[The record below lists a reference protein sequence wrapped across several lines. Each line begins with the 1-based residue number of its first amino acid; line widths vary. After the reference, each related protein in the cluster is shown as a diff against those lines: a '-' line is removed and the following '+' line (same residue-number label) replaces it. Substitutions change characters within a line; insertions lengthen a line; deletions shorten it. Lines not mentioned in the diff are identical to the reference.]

1 MKQSMNTNMKHHTKQ
16 FTHALLTWPLLMVAL
31 LLTGCASLSSLAPQD
46 YATETPKL
54 DLARYFNG
62 KVDGW
67 GMIQD
72 RSGKVIRR
80 MTVEMECTWV
90 GNEGT
95 LDESFT
101 WSDGKKEKRIWKI
114 SKRGDSYTGTAGD
127 IVGQAVGEAAGN
139 TLRWTYTLALPAD
152 QGGYHMS
159 MDDWM
164 WQLDEKTLA
173 NRTRMSKFGVQFA
186 EISIFFRKR

>member
-1 MKQSMNTNMKHHTKQ
+1 MKFFKP
-16 FTHALLTWPLLMVAL
+16 FLVAALIALLA
-31 LLTGCASLSSLAPQD
+31 GCASVSPQD
-46 YATETPKL
+46 YKAETPTL

-67 GMIQD
+67 GMVQD

-80 MTVEMECTWV
+80 MVVEIDCTWV

-114 SKRGDSYTGTAGD
+114 IKSGDKYIGRAGD
-127 IVGQAVGEAAGN
+127 VVGEA
-139 TLRWTYTLALPAD
+139 
-152 QGGYHMS
+152 
-159 MDDWM
+159 
-164 WQLDEKTLA
+164 
-173 NRTRMSKFGVQFA
+173 
-186 EISIFFRKR
+186 